1 MLLNQEENYTKM
13 IAIKNNFYIIKNNSK
28 NTNNKLYLII
38 YLKHLLLLLYLNLY
52 LYLLYNQ

>member
-28 NTNNKLYLII
+28 NTNNKLTIFNHLFKAFTFTFIFKFIFIFII
-38 YLKHLLLLLYLNLY
+38 
-52 LYLLYNQ
+52 

>member
-52 LYLLYNQ
+52 LLYNQ